1 MFSAKLERWL
11 MLGLDMLRVA
21 GGGDRG
27 PTFAIELLK
36 GAAAMGAGTGAGLGV
51 VFAGVRVSSALW
63 SAIAADEGGVK
74 WGEVDGQADGV
85 VCCGRGC
92 HAHTRTL
99 WILEQLGDDG
109 SAMVVSGGDWWSR

>member
-36 GAAAMGAGTGAGLGV
+36 GAAAMGAGTGAGLGI

-85 VCCGRGC
+85 CVLWSRMSRT
-92 HAHTRTL
+92 HTHTLDTRTA
-99 WILEQLGDDG
+99 W
-109 SAMVVSGGDWWSR
+109 R